1 MWKKGQKIW
10 AGVSPPP
17 FRALPERKH
26 FFIGGAPLGADHQVY
41 QQVASVYSIL
51 PEAVAPHPL
60 WGASSSSRRDTNMS
74 ISVSPEEINLC
85 QGQWNIIRD

>member
-1 MWKKGQKIW
+1 MEKGSKNLGRGIH
-10 AGVSPPP
+10 PP

-74 ISVSPEEINLC
+74 ISVSPVP
-85 QGQWNIIRD
+85 

>member
-1 MWKKGQKIW
+1 MEKKGKKIR
-10 AGVSPPP
+10 AGVSPPLFGQRP
-17 FRALPERKH
+17 KESI

-60 WGASSSSRRDTNMS
+60 WGASSSSQRDTNMS
-74 ISVSPEEINLC
+74 ISVSPEKINLC
-85 QGQWNIIRD
+85 QGQ